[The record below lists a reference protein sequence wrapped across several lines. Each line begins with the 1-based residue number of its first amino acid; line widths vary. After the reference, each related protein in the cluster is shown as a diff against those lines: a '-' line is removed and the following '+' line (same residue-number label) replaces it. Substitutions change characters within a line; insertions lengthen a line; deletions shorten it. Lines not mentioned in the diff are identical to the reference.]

1 MKKIIDWA
9 IKKPKVVMI
18 LTLIVVFSALLQFSK
33 IKVDTDPE
41 NMLSQDIL
49 VRIFHHEMKKE

>member
-9 IKKPKVVMI
+9 IRKPKVVMI